1 MKKDITL
8 FGLLVCFYILVVT
21 LLYTNKPKELGIQN
35 IACNLDKALL
45 QMAGFA
51 PEGDLYAKAADK
63 WFGNDTDDY
72 LGKTG
77 INFQTEKD
85 IDDDAANWGFKDSD
99 ARLNALL
106 YAWAKDNPN
115 EQITPELINRLRY
128 LAGTADSMNVT
139 GGWLTARV
147 YEDPHVKGLIE
158 LIKKD
163 PVKANNIFK
172 AQGYN
177 NSDSAIQNYFDWA
190 TQYMNGNTNKATFF
204 RNIAGRGFN
213 KALRAGSRNLESELN
228 AAINNPNYGLSEEE
242 IAAKS
247 RLAEA
252 KAKLEAE
259 DAKRLQDA
267 KNKENLRRAGF
278 GYRIDNPNY
287 KSTIPDEWLN

>member
-1 MKKDITL
+1 MA
-8 FGLLVCFYILVVT
+8 GH
-21 LLYTNKPKELGIQN
+21 
-35 IACNLDKALL
+35 LDKALL
-45 QMAGFA
+45 QMAGFED
-51 PEGDLYAKAADK
+51 EGDLYAKAADK
-63 WFGNDTDDY
+63 WSGIETKDY

-77 INFQTEKD
+77 YKFQIDKD
-85 IDDDAANWGFKDSD
+85 VDDDAANWGFKDSD

-139 GGWLTARV
+139 GGWLTNRV

-163 PVKANNIFK
+163 PEKANNIFK
-172 AQGYN
+172 TYGY

-190 TQYMNGNTNKATFF
+190 TQYMDDDTNSASIK
-204 RNIAGRGFN
+204 RNIFGRNFN
-213 KALRAGSRNLESELN
+213 KALRANSRELEDRLN
-228 AAINNPNYGLSEEE
+228 SDINNPNYGLSEED
-242 IAAKS
+242 IAARS

-252 KAKLEAE
+252 EAKLKAD

-287 KSTIPDEWLN
+287 KSTIPEEWL

>member
-1 MKKDITL
+1 MA
-8 FGLLVCFYILVVT
+8 GH
-21 LLYTNKPKELGIQN
+21 
-35 IACNLDKALL
+35 LDKALL
-45 QMAGFA
+45 QMAGFED
-51 PEGDLYAKAADK
+51 EGDLYAKAADK
-63 WFGNDTDDY
+63 WSGIETKDY

-77 INFQTEKD
+77 YKFQIDKD
-85 IDDDAANWGFKDSD
+85 VDDDAANWGFKDSD

-139 GGWLTARV
+139 GGWLTNRV

-172 AQGYN
+172 TYGY

-190 TQYMNGNTNKATFF
+190 TQYMDDDTNSASIK
-204 RNIAGRGFN
+204 RNIFGRNFN
-213 KALRAGSRNLESELN
+213 KALRANSRELEDRLN
-228 AAINNPNYGLSEEE
+228 SDINNPNYGLTEED
-242 IAAKS
+242 IAARS

-252 KAKLEAE
+252 EAKLKAE

-287 KSTIPDEWLN
+287 KSTIPEEWL